1 MADSSSSTAM
11 AAAPRSY
18 VAALVAALG
27 ILSSIAVIVWS
38 SSLPLWIGWRVY
50 SEQILIVVLSAS
62 MAIVFLTRPARRG
75 LEKDGPSALDLLL
88 TAGAGVFG
96 VYLAFRFPTL
106 SENVFYHPTEAL
118 IVSISGLILL
128 LEAVRRSMGLSL
140 IVILGVVCLY
150 ALFADQMSGPLQ
162 SRAIRWDRL
171 VTFLVLDSASLAGA
185 ALYIAVAVVFPF
197 LILAQLLIMTGGS
210 AFFSDLSI
218 ATTGRARGG
227 AGKISILGSALF
239 GSVSGSA
246 VSNVASTGAITI
258 PLMKDG
264 GYKPKTAAALEAAA
278 STGGQLMPPIMGASA
293 FLLAEN
299 LQVAYSEV
307 MLAALVPSLLYY
319 FCLYV
324 FADLEAGRLGI
335 AQVDESRIPRLG
347 LVMRKGWFVIV
358 PFAVLLGGL
367 FIMNMRP
374 ETAALYAVLSL
385 FLLSLLRTYQ
395 GGRIKARALIEVL
408 IRSGKAAVE
417 VVLICAIAG
426 MIIGLFARS
435 GLSFG
440 MGFFLVQLGK
450 SNLILLLVVT
460 AAVCILLG
468 MGLPTV
474 GVYLL
479 LSTLAAPPLIELG
492 LEAMP
497 AHLFVL
503 YFGMLSMLT
512 PPVAIAAFVAAN
524 MAKAP
529 PMRTGFEAVRI
540 AWPAFV
546 MPFLFVLSPSLILQ
560 GEWSDIV
567 PTVITTLIGIYL
579 VTAGLIGFVF
589 TRAAL
594 PVRAV
599 LVVAGI
605 ALLWP
610 ETTPNHFLISGVGLL
625 LGLAVLLH
633 QRKQASQTAAA

>member
-1 MADSSSSTAM
+1 MTDQSSS
-11 AAAPRSY
+11 APASKTDP
-18 VAALVAALG
+18 VMGVVAALG
-27 ILSSIAVIVWS
+27 ILSSLAVILWS
-38 SSLPLWIGWRVY
+38 SSLPLWVGWRVY

-62 MAIVFLTRPARRG
+62 MAIVYLTRPARRG
-75 LEKDGPSALDLLL
+75 QNWTGPGPVDLLF
-88 TAGAGVFG
+88 AGGAGIFG
-96 VYLAFRFPTL
+96 AYLAFRFPTL

-118 IVSISGLILL
+118 IVSIAGLILL
-128 LEAVRRSMGLSL
+128 LEAVRRTMGLSL
-140 IVILGVVCLY
+140 IIILGVVCLY

-218 ATTGRARGG
+218 ATTGRSRGG

-264 GYKPKTAAALEAAA
+264 GYKPKTAAALEASA

-319 FCLYV
+319 FCLYT

-335 AQVDESRIPRLG
+335 AQVDEARIPRLST
-347 LVMRKGWFVIV
+347 VMRKGWFVIV

-408 IRSGKAAVE
+408 IRSGKVAVE

-450 SNLILLLVVT
+450 SSLILLLIVT
-460 AAVCILLG
+460 AAVCILMG

-479 LSTLAAPPLIELG
+479 LSTLAAPPLVELG
-492 LEAMP
+492 LQAMP

-560 GEWSDIV
+560 GEWSDII
-567 PTVITTLIGIYL
+567 PTVLTTLIGVYL
-579 VTAGLIGFVF
+579 VTAGLIGFVL
-589 TRAAL
+589 THAVPL
-594 PVRAV
+594 VRAV
-599 LVVAGI
+599 LIVAGV
-605 ALLWP
+605 ALIWP
-610 ETTPNHFLISGVGLL
+610 ETTPNSFALSTGGLI
-625 LGLAVLLH
+625 LG
-633 QRKQASQTAAA
+633 AAALLYQRRQARDTATA